1 MRVTSTYADGG
12 PDTAMRAVGLIGR
25 HAETRALTD
34 LVDDVR
40 AGQSRVFVVRGEC
53 GMGKTA
59 LLDWVV
65 DHAGDCQVL
74 RAAGVEA
81 EMELAFAGLHQLLA
95 PLLSRLDELP
105 SPQRDALQLAFGF
118 DAGTAPD
125 RFFIALAVLGLLADT
140 AKQQPLI
147 CLIDDEQWL
156 DRASAQALAFV
167 ARRLGEESVG
177 LIFATQLASE
187 ELSGLPELRLDG
199 LSDADARTLLDRT
212 LNSPL
217 DPVIREQIVA
227 ESRGNA
233 LALLELPRGITPAQL
248 AGGFA
253 LPAVMPVASRLE
265 DSFMRR
271 LDSLPPETKAILQLA
286 AADPV
291 GEPSVRWNAAARLG
305 LDPGAATPAI
315 EAGLI
320 DFGTRVQFRH
330 PLIRSVVYRSTSVA
344 DKRNIHQALA
354 EATDPKLDPDR
365 RAWHLAQAAAGPD
378 ETVAA
383 ELEGS
388 AERALARGGV
398 AAGAA
403 FLELAAMLTPAPDS
417 RAERMLAAAKAKRD
431 AGALD
436 AALGLLVRV
445 EAGPDDAL
453 RTAQVEYLRGE
464 IAFDQ
469 LRVREAVQLLQS
481 AAGRFESLCAES
493 SREARLRAVDAAM
506 WLAGPDGPDRNSI
519 LASATAA
526 AAGPPSPQPPR
537 AVDVLLD
544 AFVARFT
551 DGYAAAVPLFNRA
564 IEMLLT
570 TDVVA
575 GQPDSWLPITRS
587 KMSATLAAEVWDA
600 QSWYALALRE
610 TQFDRTTGA
619 PIHLQFAL
627 HYLAWTLLLRGE
639 FEKAAAVV
647 DEDCA
652 TAAATGNPPLRFSRL
667 LLAAWRGERDQ
678 ACQLIEE
685 TTASAEAGGKCKV
698 ADFAAYGRAVLT
710 NGFGRHADA
719 LAAIKPVFEHDH
731 VGMGAL
737 VIPELVEAAS
747 RTGDVELLVAAR
759 DWMAVR
765 TKATPTPW
773 ALGIDARI
781 GALLSDGD
789 AAERLYRESLEYLG
803 CVQVRLERA
812 RGHLIF
818 GEWLRRQNRRID
830 ARAELRV
837 AEEMFSAMGANGF
850 ADRAHR
856 ELLATGESARK
867 RSASSDIAGVD
878 LTPQE
883 LQVARLAQQGLSNNE
898 IGGQLFISPRTVQY
912 HLRKVFAKLGIRSR
926 SELAH
931 VLPAS
936 AARLEPSA

>member
-1 MRVTSTYADGG
+1 
-12 PDTAMRAVGLIGR
+12 MRAVGLIGR

-34 LVDDVR
+34 LVDHVR
-40 AGQSRVFVVRGEC
+40 AGRSRVLVVRGEC
-53 GMGKTA
+53 GLGKTA

-65 DHAGDCQVL
+65 EHAGDCQVL
-74 RAAGVEA
+74 RAGGVEA

-95 PLLSRLDELP
+95 PILSRLDNLP
-105 SPQRDALQLAFGF
+105 PPQRDALQMAFGF
-118 DAGTAPD
+118 REGAAPD
-125 RFFIALAVLGLLADT
+125 RFFIALAVLSMLADT
-140 AKQQPLI
+140 AKQQPMI
-147 CLIDDEQWL
+147 CLIDDVQWL

-167 ARRLGEESVG
+167 ARRLGDESVS
-177 LIFATQLASE
+177 LIFATQLATE
-187 ELSGLPELRLDG
+187 ELSGLPELHLDG
-199 LSDADARTLLDRT
+199 LSNADARTLLDRA
-212 LNSPL
+212 LNAPL
-217 DPVIREQIVA
+217 DPVIREQIVT
-227 ESRGNA
+227 ESRGNP

-253 LPAVMPVASRLE
+253 LPAVMPVASCLE

-271 LDSLPPETKAILQLA
+271 LAALPPATKEILQLA

-291 GEPSVRWNAAARLG
+291 GEPSVRWKAAARLG

-320 DFGTRVQFRH
+320 DFGTRVQFHH
-330 PLIRSVVYRSTSVA
+330 PLIRSVVYRSTPVA
-344 DKRNIHQALA
+344 DKRNIHRALA
-354 EATDPKLDPDR
+354 EATDPRLDPDR
-365 RAWHLAQAAAGPD
+365 RAWHRAQAASGPD

-403 FLELAAMLTPAPDS
+403 FLELAAVLTPAPDR
-417 RAERMLAAAKAKRD
+417 RAARMLAAAKAKRD

-445 EAGPDDAL
+445 EAGPHDAL
-453 RTAQVEYLRGE
+453 QAAQVEYLRGE

-469 LRVREAVQLLQS
+469 LRVREAAQLLQS

-493 SREARLRAVDAAM
+493 SREARLRALDAAM
-506 WLAGPDGPDRNSI
+506 WLAGPDGPDRSSI
-519 LASATAA
+519 MATATAA
-526 AAGPPSPQPPR
+526 AAGPPSPQPQR

-551 DGYAAAVPLFNRA
+551 DGYAVAAPLFNRA

-570 TDVVA
+570 ADVVA

-587 KMSATLAAEVWDA
+587 KMGATLAAEVWDA

-667 LLAAWRGERDQ
+667 LLAAWRGQREK
-678 ACQLIEE
+678 ACELIEE
-685 TTASAEAGGKCKV
+685 TTASAEAEGKCKV

-719 LAAIKPVFEHDH
+719 LAAIKPVFDHDH

-747 RTGDVELLVAAR
+747 RTGNVEILGAAR
-759 DWMAVR
+759 DWMTVR
-765 TKATPTPW
+765 AEATPTPW

-781 GALLSDGD
+781 GALLADGD
-789 AAERLYRESLEYLG
+789 AAESLYRESLEHLG
-803 CVQVRLERA
+803 HTQVGLERA
-812 RGHLIF
+812 RGHLIY

-830 ARAELRV
+830 ARAELRT
-837 AEEMFSAMGANGF
+837 AKEMFSAMGADAF

-856 ELLATGESARK
+856 ELLATGESVRK
-867 RSASSDIAGVD
+867 RSSATGVVGVD

-883 LQVARLAQQGLSNNE
+883 LQVARLAQEGLSNNE

-936 AARLEPSA
+936 APRLEPSA

>member
-1 MRVTSTYADGG
+1 
-12 PDTAMRAVGLIGR
+12 MRAVGLIGR

-34 LVDDVR
+34 LVDHVR
-40 AGQSRVFVVRGEC
+40 AGRSRVLVVRGEC
-53 GMGKTA
+53 GLGKTA

-65 DHAGDCQVL
+65 EHAGDCQVL
-74 RAAGVEA
+74 RAGGVEA

-95 PLLSRLDELP
+95 PILSRLDNLP
-105 SPQRDALQLAFGF
+105 PPQRDALQMAFGF
-118 DAGTAPD
+118 REGAAPD
-125 RFFIALAVLGLLADT
+125 RFFIALAVLSMLADT
-140 AKQQPLI
+140 AKQQPMI
-147 CLIDDEQWL
+147 CLIDDVQWL

-167 ARRLGEESVG
+167 ARRLGDESVG
-177 LIFATQLASE
+177 LIFATQLATE
-187 ELSGLPELRLDG
+187 ELSGLAELHLDG
-199 LSDADARTLLDRT
+199 LSNADARTLLDRA
-212 LNSPL
+212 LNAPL
-217 DPVIREQIVA
+217 DPVIREQIVT
-227 ESRGNA
+227 ESRGNP

-253 LPAVMPVASRLE
+253 LPAVMPVASCLE

-271 LDSLPPETKAILQLA
+271 LEALPPATKEILQLA

-320 DFGTRVQFRH
+320 DFGTRVQFHH
-330 PLIRSVVYRSTSVA
+330 PLIRSVVYRSTPVA
-344 DKRNIHQALA
+344 DKRNIHRALA
-354 EATDPKLDPDR
+354 EATDPRLDPDR
-365 RAWHLAQAAAGPD
+365 RAWHRAQAASGPD

-403 FLELAAMLTPAPDS
+403 FLELAAVLTPAPDR
-417 RAERMLAAAKAKRD
+417 RAARMLAAAKAKRD

-445 EAGPDDAL
+445 EAGPHDAL
-453 RTAQVEYLRGE
+453 QAAQVEYLRGE

-469 LRVREAVQLLQS
+469 LRVREAAQLLQS
-481 AAGRFESLCAES
+481 AAGRFQSLCAES
-493 SREARLRAVDAAM
+493 SREARLRALDAAM
-506 WLAGPDGPDRNSI
+506 WLAGPDGPDRSSI
-519 LASATAA
+519 LATATAA
-526 AAGPPSPQPPR
+526 AAGPPSPQPQR

-551 DGYAAAVPLFNRA
+551 DGYAVAAPLFNRA

-570 TDVVA
+570 ADVVA

-587 KMSATLAAEVWDA
+587 KMGATLAAEVWDA

-647 DEDCA
+647 EEDCA

-667 LLAAWRGERDQ
+667 LLAAWRGQREK
-678 ACQLIEE
+678 ACELIEE
-685 TTASAEAGGKCKV
+685 TTASAEADGKCKV
-698 ADFAAYGRAVLT
+698 ADFAAYGLAVLT
-710 NGFGRHADA
+710 NGFGRHAEA
-719 LAAIKPVFEHDH
+719 LAAIKPVFDHDH

-747 RTGDVELLVAAR
+747 RTGNVEILGAAR
-759 DWMAVR
+759 DWMTVR
-765 TKATPTPW
+765 AKATPTPW

-781 GALLSDGD
+781 GALLADDD
-789 AAERLYRESLEYLG
+789 AAESLYRESLEHLG
-803 CVQVRLERA
+803 HAQVGLERA
-812 RGHLIF
+812 RGHLIY

-830 ARAELRV
+830 ARAELRT
-837 AEEMFSAMGANGF
+837 AEEMFSAMGANAF

-856 ELLATGESARK
+856 ELLATGESVRK
-867 RSASSDIAGVD
+867 RSTATDVVGVD

-883 LQVARLAQQGLSNNE
+883 LQVARLAREGLSNNE

-936 AARLEPSA
+936 APRLEPSA

>member
-1 MRVTSTYADGG
+1 
-12 PDTAMRAVGLIGR
+12 MRAVGLIGR

-34 LVDDVR
+34 LVDHVR
-40 AGQSRVFVVRGEC
+40 AGRSRVLVVRGEC
-53 GMGKTA
+53 GLGKTA

-65 DHAGDCQVL
+65 EHAGDCQVL
-74 RAAGVEA
+74 RAGGVEA

-95 PLLSRLDELP
+95 PILSRLDNLP
-105 SPQRDALQLAFGF
+105 PPQRDALQMAFGF
-118 DAGTAPD
+118 REGAAPD
-125 RFFIALAVLGLLADT
+125 RFFIALAVLSMLADT
-140 AKQQPLI
+140 AKQQPMI
-147 CLIDDEQWL
+147 CLIDDVQWL

-167 ARRLGEESVG
+167 ARRLGDESVG
-177 LIFATQLASE
+177 LIFATQLATE
-187 ELSGLPELRLDG
+187 ELSGLPELHLDG
-199 LSDADARTLLDRT
+199 LSNADARTLLDRA
-212 LNSPL
+212 LNAPL
-217 DPVIREQIVA
+217 DPVIREQIVT
-227 ESRGNA
+227 ESRGNP

-253 LPAVMPVASRLE
+253 LPAVMPVASCLE

-271 LDSLPPETKAILQLA
+271 LEALPPATKEILQLA

-320 DFGTRVQFRH
+320 DFGTRVQFHH
-330 PLIRSVVYRSTSVA
+330 PLIRSVVYRSTPVA
-344 DKRNIHQALA
+344 DKRNIHRALA
-354 EATDPKLDPDR
+354 EATDPRLDPDR
-365 RAWHLAQAAAGPD
+365 RAWHRAQAASGPD

-403 FLELAAMLTPAPDS
+403 FLELAAVLTPAPDR
-417 RAERMLAAAKAKRD
+417 RAARMLAAAKAKRD
-431 AGALD
+431 AGALE

-445 EAGPDDAL
+445 EAGPHDAL
-453 RTAQVEYLRGE
+453 QAAQVEYLRGE

-469 LRVREAVQLLQS
+469 LRVREAAQLLQS
-481 AAGRFESLCAES
+481 AAGRFQSLCAES
-493 SREARLRAVDAAM
+493 SREARLRALDAAM
-506 WLAGPDGPDRNSI
+506 WLAGPDGPDRSSI
-519 LASATAA
+519 MATATAA
-526 AAGPPSPQPPR
+526 AAGPPSPQPQR

-551 DGYAAAVPLFNRA
+551 DGYAVAAPLFNRA

-570 TDVVA
+570 ADVVA

-587 KMSATLAAEVWDA
+587 KMGATLAAEVWDA

-647 DEDCA
+647 EEDCA

-667 LLAAWRGERDQ
+667 LLAAWRGQREK
-678 ACQLIEE
+678 ACELIEE
-685 TTASAEAGGKCKV
+685 TTASAEAEGKCKV

-710 NGFGRHADA
+710 NGFGRHAEA
-719 LAAIKPVFEHDH
+719 LAAIKPVFDHDH

-747 RTGDVELLVAAR
+747 RTGNVEILGAAR
-759 DWMAVR
+759 DWMTVR
-765 TKATPTPW
+765 AKATPTPW

-781 GALLSDGD
+781 GALLADDD
-789 AAERLYRESLEYLG
+789 AAESLYRESLEHLG
-803 CVQVRLERA
+803 HTQVGLERA
-812 RGHLIF
+812 RGHLIY

-830 ARAELRV
+830 ARAELRT
-837 AEEMFSAMGANGF
+837 AEEMFSAMGADAF

-856 ELLATGESARK
+856 ELLATGESVRK
-867 RSASSDIAGVD
+867 RSTATGVVGVD

-883 LQVARLAQQGLSNNE
+883 LQVARLAQDGLSNNE

-936 AARLEPSA
+936 APRLEPSA

>member
-1 MRVTSTYADGG
+1 
-12 PDTAMRAVGLIGR
+12 
-25 HAETRALTD
+25 
-34 LVDDVR
+34 
-40 AGQSRVFVVRGEC
+40 
-53 GMGKTA
+53 
-59 LLDWVV
+59 
-65 DHAGDCQVL
+65 
-74 RAAGVEA
+74 
-81 EMELAFAGLHQLLA
+81 MELAFAGLHQLLA
-95 PLLSRLDELP
+95 PILSQLDNLP

-118 DAGTAPD
+118 RAGAAPD
-125 RFFIALAVLGLLADT
+125 RFFIALAVLSLLADT
-140 AKQQPLI
+140 AQQRPLI

-156 DRASAQALAFV
+156 DRASAQALTFV

-177 LIFATQLASE
+177 LIFATQVATE
-187 ELSGLPELRLDG
+187 VELSGLPELHLDG
-199 LSDADARTLLDRT
+199 LSNADAHALLDWALT
-212 LNSPL
+212 APL
-217 DPVIREQIVA
+217 DPVIREQIVT
-227 ESRGNA
+227 ESRGNP

-253 LPAVMPVASRLE
+253 LPAVMPIASRLE
-265 DSFMRR
+265 ESFMNRVEA
-271 LDSLPPETKAILQLA
+271 LPPATKKLLQLA

-315 EAGLI
+315 DAGLI
-320 DFGTRVQFRH
+320 DFGTRAQFRH

-344 DKRNIHQALA
+344 DKRNIHRALA
-354 EATDPKLDPDR
+354 EATDPRLDPDR
-365 RAWHLAQAAAGPD
+365 RAWHRAQAAAGPD
-378 ETVAA
+378 ESVAA
-383 ELEGS
+383 ELEDS

-403 FLELAAMLTPAPDS
+403 FLELAAMLTPAPDR
-417 RAERMLAAAKAKRD
+417 RAARMLAAAKAKRD

-453 RTAQVEYLRGE
+453 RAAQVEYLRGE

-469 LRVREAVQLLQS
+469 LRVREAAQLLQS
-481 AAGRFESLCAES
+481 AAGSFESLCAES
-493 SREARLRAVDAAM
+493 SREVRLRALDAAM
-506 WLAGPDGPDRNSI
+506 WLAGPDGQDRSSI
-519 LASATAA
+519 LATAVAA
-526 AAGPPSPQPPR
+526 AAGPPSPRPPR

-551 DGYAAAVPLFNRA
+551 DGYAAAAPVLNRA

-570 TDVVA
+570 ADVDA
-575 GQPDSWLPITRS
+575 GQFDSWPPITRS

-610 TQFDRTTGA
+610 TQFARKTGA

-639 FEKAAAVV
+639 FDKAATVL

-652 TAAATGNPPLRFSRL
+652 IAAATGNPPLRFSRL
-667 LLAAWRGERDQ
+667 LLAAWRGQRDK
-678 ACQLIEE
+678 ACELIEE
-685 TTASAEAGGKCKV
+685 TTASAEAEGKCKV

-719 LAAIKPVFEHDH
+719 LAAIKPVFDHDH
-731 VGMGAL
+731 VGLGAL
-737 VIPELVEAAS
+737 IVPELVEAAS
-747 RTGDVELLVAAR
+747 RTGNVEILGAAR
-759 DWMAVR
+759 DWMALR
-765 TKATPTPW
+765 AKATPTPW

-781 GALLSDGD
+781 GALLADDD
-789 AAERLYRESLEYLG
+789 AAESLYRESLEHLG
-803 CVQVRLERA
+803 HTQVGLERA
-812 RGHLIF
+812 RGHLIY

-830 ARAELRV
+830 ARAELRM
-837 AEEMFSAMGANGF
+837 AEEMFSAMGADAF

-856 ELLATGESARK
+856 ELLATGESVRK
-867 RSASSDIAGVD
+867 RSTATGVVGVD

-883 LQVARLAQQGLSNNE
+883 LQVARLAQEGLSNNE

-931 VLPAS
+931 VLPTS
-936 AARLEPSA
+936 APRLEPSA

>member
-1 MRVTSTYADGG
+1 
-12 PDTAMRAVGLIGR
+12 MRAVGLIGR
-25 HAETRALTD
+25 HAEKRALAD
-34 LVDDVR
+34 FIDDVR
-40 AGQSRVFVVRGEC
+40 AGRSRVLVVRGEC
-53 GMGKTA
+53 GLGKTA

-65 DHAGDCQVL
+65 EHGGDCQVL
-74 RAAGVEA
+74 RAGGVEA
-81 EMELAFAGLHQLLA
+81 EMEFAFAGLHQLLA
-95 PLLSRLDELP
+95 PILSGLDNLP
-105 SPQRDALQLAFGF
+105 PPQRDALQMAFGF
-118 DAGTAPD
+118 REGAAPD
-125 RFFIALAVLGLLADT
+125 RFFMALAVLSLLADT
-140 AKQQPLI
+140 AKRQPLI

-167 ARRLGEESVG
+167 ARRPGDESVG
-177 LIFATQLASE
+177 LIFATQLATE
-187 ELSGLPELRLDG
+187 ELSGLPELHLDG
-199 LSDADARTLLDRT
+199 LSNADARTLLDRA
-212 LNSPL
+212 LNAPL
-217 DPVIREQIVA
+217 DPVIREQIVT
-227 ESRGNA
+227 ESRGNP

-253 LPAVMPVASRLE
+253 LPAVMPVASSLE

-271 LDSLPPETKAILQLA
+271 LEALPPATKEILQLA

-291 GEPSVRWNAAARLG
+291 GEPSVRWNAATRLG

-330 PLIRSVVYRSTSVA
+330 PLIRSVVYRSTPVA
-344 DKRNIHQALA
+344 DKRNIHRALA
-354 EATDPKLDPDR
+354 DATDPRLDPDR
-365 RAWHLAQAAAGPD
+365 RAWHRAQAAAGPE

-403 FLELAAMLTPAPDS
+403 FLELAAALTPAPDR
-417 RAERMLAAAKAKRD
+417 RAARMLAAAKAKRD

-445 EAGPDDAL
+445 EAGPHDAL
-453 RTAQVEYLRGE
+453 QAAQVEYLRGE

-469 LRVREAVQLLQS
+469 LRVREAAQLLQS
-481 AAGRFESLCAES
+481 AAGRFESLCAKS
-493 SREARLRAVDAAM
+493 SREARLRALDAAM
-506 WLAGPDGPDRNSI
+506 WLAGPDGQDRSSI
-519 LASATAA
+519 LATATAA

-551 DGYAAAVPLFNRA
+551 DGYAAAAPLFNRA

-570 TDVVA
+570 ADVVA

-587 KMSATLAAEVWDA
+587 KMGATLAAEVWDA

-610 TQFDRTTGA
+610 SQFDRTTGA

-667 LLAAWRGERDQ
+667 LLAAWRGQRET
-678 ACQLIEE
+678 AWELIEE
-685 TTASAEAGGKCKV
+685 ATASAEAEGKCKV

-719 LAAIKPVFEHDH
+719 LAAIKPVFDHDH

-737 VIPELVEAAS
+737 VIPEFVEAAS
-747 RTGDVELLVAAR
+747 RTGNVELLVAAR
-759 DWMAVR
+759 DWMALR
-765 TKATPTPW
+765 AKATPTPW

-781 GALLSDGD
+781 GALLADGD
-789 AAERLYRESLEYLG
+789 AAEGLYRESLEHLG
-803 CVQVRLERA
+803 RTPVGLERA
-812 RGHLIF
+812 RGYLIY

-830 ARAELRV
+830 ARAELRT
-837 AEEMFSAMGANGF
+837 AEKMFSAMGADAF

-856 ELLATGESARK
+856 ELLATGESVRK
-867 RSASSDIAGVD
+867 RSATTGVVGVD

-883 LQVARLAQQGLSNNE
+883 LQVARLAEEGLSNNE

-936 AARLEPSA
+936 APRLEPSA

>member
-1 MRVTSTYADGG
+1 
-12 PDTAMRAVGLIGR
+12 
-25 HAETRALTD
+25 
-34 LVDDVR
+34 
-40 AGQSRVFVVRGEC
+40 
-53 GMGKTA
+53 MGKTA
-59 LLDWVV
+59 LLDWVLER
-65 DHAGDCQVL
+65 AGDCQVL

-81 EMELAFAGLHQLLA
+81 EMELAFAGLHQLLT
-95 PLLSRLDELP
+95 PTLPRLDNLP
-105 SPQRDALQLAFGF
+105 SPQRAALQMAFGF
-118 DAGTAPD
+118 REGAAPD
-125 RFFIALAVLGLLADT
+125 RFLIALAVLSLLADAAT
-140 AKQQPLI
+140 QQPLI

-167 ARRLGEESVG
+167 ARRLGSESVG
-177 LIFATQLASE
+177 LIFATEVATE

-199 LSDADARTLLDRT
+199 LSNADAHALLDSVLT
-212 LNSPL
+212 APL
-217 DPVIREQIVA
+217 DPVIREELVT
-227 ESRGNA
+227 ESRGNP
-233 LALLELPRGITPAQL
+233 LALLELPRGITPAEL

-253 LPAVMPVASRLE
+253 LPAVAPMASRLE

-271 LDSLPPETKAILQLA
+271 VEVLPPATQKLLRLA

-305 LDPGAATPAI
+305 LDPEAATPAI

-320 DFGTRVQFRH
+320 DFGTRAQFRH
-330 PLIRSVVYRSTSVA
+330 PLIRSVVYRSASVA
-344 DKRNIHQALA
+344 DKRDIHRALA
-354 EATDPKLDPDR
+354 EATDPRMDPDR
-365 RAWHLAQAAAGPD
+365 RAWHRAQAAQGPD

-388 AERALARGGV
+388 ADRALGRGGI

-403 FLELAAMLTPAPDS
+403 FLELAAMLTPAPDR
-417 RAERMLAAAKAKRD
+417 RAARMLAAAKAKRD

-445 EAGPDDAL
+445 EAGPHDAL
-453 RTAQVEYLRGE
+453 QTAQVEYLRGE

-469 LRVREAVQLLQS
+469 LRVREAARLLQG

-506 WLAGPDGPDRNSI
+506 WLAGPDGPDTGSI
-519 LASATAA
+519 LETAVAA
-526 AAGPPSPQPPR
+526 AAGPASPQPPR

-544 AFVARFT
+544 AFVARFI
-551 DGYAAAVPLFNRA
+551 DGYAAGAPLLKRA

-570 TDVVA
+570 VDVDA
-575 GQPDSWLPITRS
+575 GDPDSWLPITRS
-587 KMSATLAAEVWDA
+587 KMSAILAAEVWDA
-600 QSWYALALRE
+600 QAWYALALRE
-610 TQFDRTTGA
+610 TQFARKTGA

-627 HYLAWTLLLRGE
+627 HYLAWTLMLRGE
-639 FEKAAAVV
+639 FQKAAAVI

-652 TAAATGNPPLRFSRL
+652 IAAATGNPPLRFSRL
-667 LLAAWRGERDQ
+667 LLAAWRGQREA
-678 ACQLIEE
+678 ACELIDE
-685 TTASAEAGGKCKV
+685 TIAAAEAGGKCRV

-719 LAAIKPVFEHDH
+719 LSAIKPVFDHDH

-737 VIPELVEAAS
+737 IIPELVEAAS
-747 RTGDVELLVAAR
+747 RTGNVELLVAAR

-765 TKATPTPW
+765 VKATPTPW
-773 ALGIDARI
+773 ALGIESRI

-789 AAERLYRESLEYLG
+789 AAEGLYRESLEHLG
-803 CVQVRLERA
+803 RTQVGLECA
-812 RGHLIF
+812 RGHLIY

-830 ARAELRV
+830 ARVELRV
-837 AEEMFSAMGANGF
+837 AEEMFSAMGADGF

-867 RSASSDIAGVD
+867 RSANTDVTGAD

-883 LQVARLAQQGLSNNE
+883 LQVARLAQDGLSNNE

-931 VLPAS
+931 VLPEGAS
-936 AARLEPSA
+936 RLEPSA

>member
-1 MRVTSTYADGG
+1 
-12 PDTAMRAVGLIGR
+12 MRAVGLIGR
-25 HAETRALTD
+25 HAETRALD
-34 LVDDVR
+34 ELIDDVR
-40 AGQSRVFVVRGEC
+40 SGRSRVLVVRGEC
-53 GMGKTA
+53 GLGKTA
-59 LLDWVV
+59 LLDWLERRAE
-65 DHAGDCQVL
+65 HAGDCQVL

-95 PLLSRLDELP
+95 PILPRLDNLP
-105 SPQRDALQLAFGF
+105 SPQRDALQMAFGF
-118 DAGTAPD
+118 CAGAAPD
-125 RFFIALAVLGLLADT
+125 RFFIALAVLSLLADT
-140 AKQQPLI
+140 AQQQPLI

-156 DRASAQALAFV
+156 DRTSAQALAFV
-167 ARRLGEESVG
+167 ARRLGEASVG
-177 LIFATQLASE
+177 LIFATQVATA
-187 ELSGLPELRLDG
+187 ELSGLPELHLDG
-199 LSDADARTLLDRT
+199 LSNADARALLDWALT
-212 LNSPL
+212 APL
-217 DPVIREQIVA
+217 DPVIREQIVT
-227 ESRGNA
+227 ESRGNP

-253 LPAVMPVASRLE
+253 LPAVMPMASCLE

-271 LDSLPPETKAILQLA
+271 VEALPPVTKKLLLLA

-315 EAGLI
+315 KAGLI
-320 DFGTRVQFRH
+320 DFGTRAQFRH
-330 PLIRSVVYRSTSVA
+330 PLIRSVVYRSASVA
-344 DKRNIHQALA
+344 EKRDVHRALA
-354 EATDPKLDPDR
+354 EATDPRLDPDR
-365 RAWHLAQAAAGPD
+365 RAWHRAQAAAGPD
-378 ETVAA
+378 ETVAE

-388 AERALARGGV
+388 ADRALARGGV

-403 FLELAAMLTPAPDS
+403 FLELAAILTPAPDR
-417 RAERMLAAAKAKRD
+417 RAVRMLAAAQAKRD

-436 AALGLLVRV
+436 DALGLLVRV
-445 EAGPDDAL
+445 EAGPHDAL
-453 RTAQVEYLRGE
+453 QAAQVEYLRGE

-469 LRVREAVQLLQS
+469 LRVRDAAQLLQD

-493 SREARLRAVDAAM
+493 SREARLRALDAAI
-506 WLAGPDGPDRNSI
+506 WLAGPDGPDQSI
-519 LASATAA
+519 LETAVAAS
-526 AAGPPSPQPPR
+526 AGPPSPQPPR

-551 DGYAAAVPLFNRA
+551 DGYAAAAPLLNRA

-570 TDVVA
+570 ADVTA
-575 GQPDSWLPITRS
+575 GQLDSWLPITRS

-610 TQFDRTTGA
+610 TQFARKTGV

-639 FEKAAAVV
+639 FDKAAALI

-667 LLAAWRGERDQ
+667 LLAAWRGQRDE
-678 ACQLIEE
+678 ACELIEE
-685 TTASAEAGGKCKV
+685 TTASAEAEGKCKV

-710 NGFGRHADA
+710 NGFGRHAEA
-719 LAAIKPVFEHDH
+719 LAAIKPVFDHDH

-747 RTGDVELLVAAR
+747 RTGNVELLGAAR

-765 TKATPTPW
+765 AQATPTPW
-773 ALGIDARI
+773 ALGITSRI

-789 AAERLYRESLEYLG
+789 VAESLYRESLEHLDRT
-803 CVQVRLERA
+803 QVGLECA
-812 RGHLIF
+812 RGHLIY
-818 GEWLRRQNRRID
+818 GEWLRRQNRRVD

-837 AEEMFSAMGANGF
+837 AEEMFSAMGADGF

-867 RSASSDIAGVD
+867 RSAGNDVTGVD

-883 LQVARLAQQGLSNNE
+883 LQVARLAQDGLSNNE

-936 AARLEPSA
+936 VSRLEPSA

>member
-1 MRVTSTYADGG
+1 
-12 PDTAMRAVGLIGR
+12 MRAVGLIGR
-25 HAETRALTD
+25 HAETRALGEF
-34 LVDDVR
+34 VDDIR
-40 AGQSRVFVVRGEC
+40 SGRSRVLVMRGEC
-53 GMGKTA
+53 GLGKTA
-59 LLDWVV
+59 LLDWIVEY
-65 DHAGDCQVL
+65 AGDCQVL

-81 EMELAFAGLHQLLA
+81 EMELAFAGLHQLLV
-95 PLLSRLDELP
+95 PILSRLDNLP
-105 SPQRDALQLAFGF
+105 SPQRDALQMAFGF
-118 DAGTAPD
+118 RQGAAPD
-125 RFFIALAVLGLLADT
+125 RLFIALAVLSLLADT
-140 AKQQPLI
+140 AERQPLI

-177 LIFATQLASE
+177 LIFATQVATE
-187 ELSGLPELRLDG
+187 ELTGLPELHLDG
-199 LSDADARTLLDRT
+199 LSGADARALLDLALT
-212 LNSPL
+212 APL
-217 DPVIREQIVA
+217 DPVIREQIVT
-227 ESRGNA
+227 ESRGNP

-253 LPAVMPVASRLE
+253 LPAVMPMASYLE

-271 LDSLPPETKAILQLA
+271 LEALPPATKKLLLLA

-291 GEPSVRWNAAARLG
+291 GEPSVRWDAAARLG
-305 LDPGAATPAI
+305 LDPGFATPAI

-320 DFGTRVQFRH
+320 DFGTRAQFRH
-330 PLIRSVVYRSTSVA
+330 PLIRSVVYRSASVSE
-344 DKRNIHQALA
+344 KRNIHRALA
-354 EATDPKLDPDR
+354 EATDPRLDPDR
-365 RAWHLAQAAAGPD
+365 RAWHRAQAAAGPD

-388 AERALARGGV
+388 ADRALARGGV

-403 FLELAAMLTPAPDS
+403 FLELAAMLTPAS
-417 RAERMLAAAKAKRD
+417 ERRAARMLAAAKAKRD

-436 AALGLLVRV
+436 AALGLLVQV
-445 EAGPDDAL
+445 DAGPHDAL

-469 LRVREAVQLLQS
+469 LRVREAAQLLQS

-493 SREARLRAVDAAM
+493 SREARLRALDAAM
-506 WLAGPDGPDRNSI
+506 WLASPDGPDTSSI
-519 LASATAA
+519 LETAAAA

-551 DGYAAAVPLFNRA
+551 DGYAAAAPLYNRA

-570 TDVVA
+570 ADVDA
-575 GQPDSWLPITRS
+575 AQLDNWLPITRS
-587 KMSATLAAEVWDA
+587 KMSAILAAEVWDA

-610 TQFDRTTGA
+610 THFARTTGA

-627 HYLAWTLLLRGE
+627 HHLVRTLLLRGE
-639 FEKAAAVV
+639 FSKAAAVI
-647 DEDCA
+647 DEGCA
-652 TAAATGNPPLRFSRL
+652 TAAAMGNSPHRFSRL
-667 LLAAWRGERDQ
+667 LLAAWRGQQ
-678 ACQLIEE
+678 AEASELIEA
-685 TTASAEAGGKCKV
+685 TASSAAAQGTCKV
-698 ADFAAYGRAVLT
+698 ADLAAYGHAVLD
-710 NGFGRHADA
+710 NGFGRHTDA
-719 LAAIKPVFEHDH
+719 LAAIKPVFDHDH

-747 RTGDVELLVAAR
+747 RTGNTELLAATR

-765 TKATPTPW
+765 SKATPTPW
-773 ALGIDARI
+773 ALGIDSRI

-789 AAERLYRESLEYLG
+789 AADRRYRESLEHLG
-803 CVQVRLERA
+803 RTQAGLERA
-812 RGHLIF
+812 RGHLIY

-830 ARAELRV
+830 ARAQLRV
-837 AEEMFSAMGANGF
+837 AEEMFSAMGADGF
-850 ADRAHR
+850 ADRARR

-867 RSASSDIAGVD
+867 RSVKTAVD

-883 LQVARLAQQGLSNNE
+883 LQVARLARDGLSNNE

-926 SELAH
+926 GELAH
-931 VLPAS
+931 VFPGSAS
-936 AARLEPSA
+936 RLEPSV

>member
-1 MRVTSTYADGG
+1 M
-12 PDTAMRAVGLIGR
+12 P
-25 HAETRALTD
+25 
-34 LVDDVR
+34 
-40 AGQSRVFVVRGEC
+40 
-53 GMGKTA
+53 
-59 LLDWVV
+59 
-65 DHAGDCQVL
+65 
-74 RAAGVEA
+74 
-81 EMELAFAGLHQLLA
+81 
-95 PLLSRLDELP
+95 P
-105 SPQRDALQLAFGF
+105 SWRP
-118 DAGTAPD
+118 T
-125 RFFIALAVLGLLADT
+125 
-140 AKQQPLI
+140 
-147 CLIDDEQWL
+147 
-156 DRASAQALAFV
+156 
-167 ARRLGEESVG
+167 
-177 LIFATQLASE
+177 
-187 ELSGLPELRLDG
+187 ELSGLPELHLHG
-199 LSDADARTLLDRT
+199 LSHTDARELLDRA
-212 LNSPL
+212 LNAPL
-217 DPVIREQIVA
+217 DPVIREQIVT
-227 ESRGNA
+227 ESRGNP
-233 LALLELPRGITPAQL
+233 LALVELPCGITPAQL

-253 LPAVMPVASRLE
+253 LPAMPLTGFLE
-265 DSFMRR
+265 QSFMRR
-271 LDSLPPETKAILQLA
+271 FEALPPATKEILQLA

-291 GEPSVRWNAAARLG
+291 GEPSVRWDAAARLG

-315 EAGLI
+315 DAGLI

-344 DKRNIHQALA
+344 DKRKIHRALA
-354 EATDPKLDPDR
+354 DATDPRLDPDR
-365 RAWHLAQAAAGPD
+365 RAWHRAQAAAGPD

-388 AERALARGGV
+388 AARALARGGV

-403 FLELAAMLTPAPDS
+403 FLELAAALTPAPDR
-417 RAERMLAAAKAKRD
+417 RAARMLAAAGAKRD

-445 EAGPDDAL
+445 DAGPHDAL
-453 RTAQVEYLRGE
+453 QRAQVEYLRGE

-469 LRVREAVQLLQS
+469 LRVREALQLLQS

-506 WLAGPDGPDRNSI
+506 WLAGPDGPDRSSI
-519 LASATAA
+519 LATTVAA

-551 DGYAAAVPLFNRA
+551 DGYAAAAPLFNRA

-570 TDVVA
+570 ADVVA

-587 KMSATLAAEVWDA
+587 KMGATLAAEVWDA
-600 QSWYALALRE
+600 ESWHALAVRE

-627 HYLAWTLLLRGE
+627 HYLAWTLLQRGE

-647 DEDCA
+647 DEDFA
-652 TAAATGNPPLRFSRL
+652 TAAATGNPPLRFGSL
-667 LLAAWRGERDQ
+667 LLAAWRGQREH
-678 ACQLIEE
+678 ACELIEE
-685 TTASAEAGGKCKV
+685 TIASAEAGGKCKV

-719 LAAIKPVFEHDH
+719 LEAIKPVFEHDH

-737 VIPELVEAAS
+737 VVPELVEAAS
-747 RTGDVELLVAAR
+747 RTGNVELVVAAR

-765 TKATPTPW
+765 AQATPTPW

-781 GALLSDGD
+781 GALLADGD
-789 AAERLYRESLEYLG
+789 AAENLYRESLEHLG
-803 CVQVRLERA
+803 RTQVGVESA
-812 RGHLIF
+812 RGHLIY

-837 AEEMFSAMGANGF
+837 AEELFSAMGAEAF
-850 ADRAHR
+850 ADRARR
-856 ELLATGESARK
+856 ELLATGGSARK
-867 RSASSDIAGVD
+867 RSVETSGD

-883 LQVARLAQQGLSNNE
+883 LQVARLAQEGLSNNA
-898 IGGQLFISPRTVQY
+898 IGEQLFISPRTVQY

-926 SELAH
+926 GELAH
-931 VLPAS
+931 VSPLTAS
-936 AARLEPSA
+936 RLEPSA